1 MDIHSGLELFGIIIA
16 VASAIS
22 SALNE
27 VVRNTKKPSTQLVA
41 AQAVLNTLAMNV
53 DKVKQ
58 ATILLKGK
66 K

>member
-1 MDIHSGLELFGIIIA
+1 MDIHSGLELFGIIVA
-16 VASAIS
+16 VASAVS

-27 VVRNTKKPSTQLVA
+27 VVRNKKKPNSGLVA
-41 AQAVLNTLAMNV
+41 AQVVLNAVALNA

-58 ATILLKGK
+58 AVGLLKGK